1 MKNYAHPIKTKKQRL
16 KYNSLSAGSRCCI
29 NRQFGI
35 EFIDFRKVRS
45 AEDLMPYS
53 DSATKDERT
62 SLRASALHS
71 TKSSSSLGP
80 SGGVGGTG
88 ISGLGSSISEE
99 SYPVRDVSPLDV
111 VVVLFDFSPRRS
123 SSSKSLLPLL
133 QGDTVY
139 VLGKTDGGWWDGIV
153 IDGLGRVSRGW
164 FPRNYTRSLQHFP
177 GHASNPQ
184 MTVGGS
190 VNGSSSA
197 VLPPLGQSPQV
208 QGFGGRT
215 GGPAAAFGPRAKK
228 GPTATVAMRQST
240 SSGSSRRDSLP
251 AQAQAQMQTSQTH
264 TGQSRRPSAPVST
277 RPQIQNQT
285 PSSST
290 IGSSS
295 MSPTTSSNLS
305 VNNEDKVS
313 KPPHP
318 KQRQKDK
325 RFSLQDHPETNQV
338 TVLPLQEI
346 EMIFNSLNVDFVP
359 LWTPVPSTTGD
370 RVLYY
375 NKQLDIYC
383 DQLPFLSNP
392 PLETTTN
399 FANDDHLVDLNPKT
413 VVGPASHNEKTF
425 KVVSNSGRSTAAS
438 ISNNKS
444 PSLSSSSFTND
455 SSRHSIDLPNSNR
468 NGSFSAPTN
477 IPCHRVV
484 SEGSDLQKQAAK
496 QTVLP
501 SFSQS
506 GTSQASKKKPQLVQ
520 GAFQHG
526 SHKRNAR
533 AILSEPELFYH
544 HTMDVKVWPELRDTV
559 LYYARKA
566 HEMFLKDNRVD
577 FGRYFQLV
585 STYTAYTQMACRLCS
600 IQFQHKHHLKELKRL
615 LKKVILSL
623 SRLSVNSS
631 LYFLYSQ
638 RTSIRTQSTP
648 HTSRSQ
654 SQLSDVAEKILQRP
668 SASSGL
674 SKDVT
679 PYVSSIGA
687 SSSEE
692 LPFSTSASYP
702 MANNQRN
709 SSSATARTSIPS
721 STDSVAFEKGNP
733 ALLSNLFTTI
743 DLEFSHFIKT
753 LQMLYYLLQFSVAR
767 TDWIP
772 QMFPRFFRGSFNG
785 GSWTNP
791 FSQPTTSTVPQ
802 TVGVK
807 GDNEGIANNSATALT
822 SGPLG
827 GFPPK
832 VAEAIARAGGYD
844 LHEVADTPI
853 WDSRSV
859 PNRSIVKNQRILQR
873 SVFNRPSHHRTFSR
887 SKAPK
892 IVQYALDENTVN
904 LMKRRYAALTS
915 KFQSAEF
922 RGDSIYPEEEVTTKR
937 KRLEIISQVYEEVST
952 TGLLEILENLNINIF
967 VNLKKLI
974 GEDKS
979 DVESEEFL
987 KHQLSSISSLLT
999 EFFDIKQ
1006 AFHDTV
1012 ISLVMSTQQI
1022 TLSDPYVF
1030 CHMKSNFPVGYFEP
1044 GLSFAQV
1051 NKADKMAIDFYRYLV
1066 NQDVEVNGMK
1076 FLKST
1081 DDLNVASNNYGEVA
1095 YLSCVVVEQLTRE
1108 RENLLNYA
1116 TRMMKSDLTAALLE
1130 GEQDKWF
1137 EDYSLFGLHGE
1148 DAESS
1153 VAAHSEDESED
1164 TTFGTTAKDV
1174 PWFLTPDHEQDLIYD
1189 QKGRIKGGTKDA
1201 LIEYLTNPEVVDA
1214 WFNVTMLLTFKS
1226 IFGTREF
1233 LYNLMYRYNSY
1244 PPEGLSYDEYN
1255 LWIEK
1260 KLQPIKLR
1268 VISIMKSLFSHYW
1281 NPNYYEPGVV
1291 SALNFAQNACKEQV
1305 PGANELRIVIKEI
1318 VANNGKPKG
1327 DFEDPIEQVR
1337 SSPMSD
1343 RSSVRGPLVSNS
1355 VVGSTSHSLHNFRK
1369 IKLLDIDPRTYASQ
1383 LTIMEHNN
1391 YLCISIFECLD
1402 RAWGT
1407 KYGELGG
1414 SPNITKFIASANN
1427 LTNYVSYTIVKQS
1440 DAKIRGK
1447 LIMHFITVAQYCREL
1462 HNFSSMTAIV
1472 SALCSSPIFR
1482 LKKTWPLVSKECNG
1496 FLNEMNTLMDSTKNF
1511 INYRELLRS
1520 LRDVAC
1526 VPFFGVFLSDLTF
1539 ICGGN
1544 PDYLFGSSD
1553 VVNFGK
1559 RARTVDILEGSM
1571 SFKKVYYKLKRY
1583 EDIQE
1588 ILEESL
1594 SNVPH
1599 IEKQYE
1605 LSLQIEPREE
1615 ISSRGTTH
1623 HEGTA
1628 NTGFGTHA
1636 INDSSPG
1643 KLLKMG
1649 KKKQSSRL
1657 FGQ

>member
-1 MKNYAHPIKTKKQRL
+1 
-16 KYNSLSAGSRCCI
+16 
-29 NRQFGI
+29 
-35 EFIDFRKVRS
+35 
-45 AEDLMPYS
+45 MPYS
-53 DSATKDERT
+53 DPAIKDERT
-62 SLRASALHS
+62 PLRAPALHS
-71 TKSSSSLGP
+71 TKSSTSLGP
-80 SGGVGGTG
+80 SGGAGSTGGMGTT
-88 ISGLGSSISEE
+88 GLGSNISEE
-99 SYPVRDVSPLDV
+99 SYPIQDVSPLDV
-111 VVVLFDFSPRRS
+111 VVVLFDFPPKRS

-139 VLGKTDGGWWDGIV
+139 VLGKTDNGWWDGIV
-153 IDGLGRVSRGW
+153 IDSLGRVSRGW
-164 FPRNYTRSLQHFP
+164 FPRNYARSLQHFP
-177 GHASNPQ
+177 GHPSNAQ
-184 MTVGGS
+184 VTAGG
-190 VNGSSSA
+190 GSSSGM
-197 VLPPLGQSPQV
+197 LQSQTQSQPM
-208 QGFGGRT
+208 QGPSGRT
-215 GGPAAAFGPRAKK
+215 AAAAALGSRVKK
-228 GPTATVAMRQST
+228 GPTTAVAMRQST

-251 AQAQAQMQTSQTH
+251 AQAQAQTQASQAH
-264 TGQSRRPSAPVST
+264 AAQSRRPSVPVSV
-277 RPQIQNQT
+277 RPQIQNHT
-285 PSSST
+285 PSNST
-290 IGSSS
+290 AGSSS
-295 MSPTTSSNLS
+295 MSPTTSNLGIG
-305 VNNEDKVS
+305 NEDKIS
-313 KPPHP
+313 KPPQP

-325 RFSLQDHPETNQV
+325 RSGSQQDHSETNEV

-383 DQLPFLSNP
+383 DQLPLLSNP
-392 PLETTTN
+392 PLENTTN
-399 FANDDHLVDLNPKT
+399 FTSDDHLVDLNPKT

-425 KVVSNSGRSTAAS
+425 KVVSYSGRSTAAS

-444 PSLSSSSFTND
+444 SSLSSSSFKND
-455 SSRHSIDLPNSNR
+455 SSRPSIDSTNNNR
-468 NGSFSAPTN
+468 NGSFSTPN
-477 IPCHRVV
+477 YIPCHRVV
-484 SEGSDLQKQAAK
+484 SEGSGLQQQVGKPAGIP
-496 QTVLP
+496 TV
-501 SFSQS
+501 SQS
-506 GTSQASKKKPQLVQ
+506 MTSSALRKKPQFTQ
-520 GAFQHG
+520 PAFQHG

-544 HTMDVKVWPELRDTV
+544 HTMDVKVWPELRDTM

-585 STYTAYTQMACRLCS
+585 STYTAYTQIACRLCS
-600 IQFQHKHHLKELKRL
+600 IQSQHKQHLKELKRL
-615 LKKVILSL
+615 LKKIILSL
-623 SRLSVNSS
+623 SRLSINSS
-631 LYFLYSQ
+631 LYFLHSQ
-638 RTSIRTQSTP
+638 RNSIRTQSTP
-648 HTSRSQ
+648 RTSQ
-654 SQLSDVAEKILQRP
+654 SQTQLSDVAEKIMQRP
-668 SASSGL
+668 STSSSL

-679 PYVSSIGA
+679 PYIHSINA

-692 LPFSTSASYP
+692 LPFPTSASYP
-702 MANNQRN
+702 MTNTQRN
-709 SSSATARTSIPS
+709 NSAATARTSIPS
-721 STDSVAFEKGNP
+721 SADDG
-733 ALLSNLFTTI
+733 ALERESSALMSNMFTGI
-743 DLEFSHFIKT
+743 DLEFSHFIRT
-753 LQMLYYLLQFSVAR
+753 LQMLYHLLQFSVAR

-791 FSQPTTSTVPQ
+791 FSHPATSTTNGPVD
-802 TVGVK
+802 VK
-807 GDNEGIANNSATALT
+807 RGGNEGGTNNSATT
-822 SGPLG
+822 STASAMG
-827 GFPPK
+827 GFPQK

-844 LHEVADTPI
+844 LNEMIDGAI
-853 WDSRSV
+853 WDSRSA
-859 PNRSIVKNQRILQR
+859 PNRTFIKNQRVLQR

-887 SKAPK
+887 AKAPK
-892 IVQYALDENTVN
+892 IVQYALNENTVN
-904 LMKRRYAALTS
+904 LMKKRFTALTS
-915 KFQSAEF
+915 KFQTTELGNEEF
-922 RGDSIYPEEEVTTKR
+922 YPEEEVKTKR
-937 KRLEIISQVYEEVST
+937 KTLEIISQVYEEVSS
-952 TGLLEILENLNINIF
+952 TGMLEILENLNINIF
-967 VNLKKLI
+967 VNLKNLL
-974 GEDKS
+974 GDNKS
-979 DVESEEFL
+979 DSEGEEFL
-987 KHQLSSISSLLT
+987 KHQLSSISTLLT

-1006 AFHDTV
+1006 AFHDIV

-1030 CHMKSNFPVGYFEP
+1030 CPMKSNFPVGYFEP

-1051 NKADKMAIDFYRYLV
+1051 SKADKMAIDFYKYLV

-1076 FLKST
+1076 YLRAT
-1081 DDLNVASNNYGEVA
+1081 DDLNDASNNYREVA
-1095 YLSCVVVEQLTRE
+1095 YLSCVIVEQLTRE

-1148 DAESS
+1148 DGESS
-1153 VAAHSEDESED
+1153 VAAHSEDESE
-1164 TTFGTTAKDV
+1164 GTTVNSTEKDM
-1174 PWFLTPDHEQDLIYD
+1174 PWFLMSDHEQELIYD

-1226 IFGTREF
+1226 MFSTREF
-1233 LYNLMYRYNSY
+1233 LYTLIYRYNSY

-1281 NPNYYEPGVV
+1281 NPSYYDPGLASV
-1291 SALNFAQNACKEQV
+1291 LNFAQNACNEQV
-1305 PGANELRIVIKEI
+1305 PGANELRIVIKDI
-1318 VANNGKPKG
+1318 MANNGRPKG
-1327 DFEDPIEQVR
+1327 DFEDLGEQIR
-1337 SSPMSD
+1337 SSPVSD
-1343 RSSVRGPLVSNS
+1343 TSSVRSALLSSS
-1355 VVGSTSHSLHNFRK
+1355 VAGSTSHSLHNFRK

-1391 YLCISIFECLD
+1391 YLRISIFECLD

-1414 SPNITKFIASANN
+1414 SSNITKFIASANN
-1427 LTNYVSYTIVKQS
+1427 LTNYVSYTIVKQP
-1440 DAKIRGK
+1440 DAKMRAR
-1447 LIMHFITVAQYCREL
+1447 LIMYFITVAQYCREL

-1482 LKKTWPLVSKECNG
+1482 LKKTWPLVNKECKE
-1496 FLNEMNTLMDSTKNF
+1496 FLDEMNTLMDSTKNF

-1544 PDYLFGSSD
+1544 PDFLFGSSD
-1553 VVNFGK
+1553 IVNFGK

-1594 SNVPH
+1594 CNVPH

-1605 LSLQIEPREE
+1605 TSLQIEPREE
-1615 ISSRGTTH
+1615 PSNRSTGH
-1623 HEGTA
+1623 HDGSA
-1628 NTGFGTHA
+1628 KTGYGSHS
-1636 INDSSPG
+1636 INDNSSG
-1643 KLLKMG
+1643 KLLKLG

-1657 FGQ
+1657 FG